1 MLRVE
6 SVSYQVNKRFLLR
19 DISFSAKAGEIIAIL
34 GANGAGKSTLM
45 RIISGERKASS
56 GRIMLDGEAL
66 ENHPRRHLAT
76 RRAMLQQQNT
86 LNIGF
91 TVEEVVMMGR
101 YGQYKNRP
109 AESDETALNETLQ
122 ICGLWDLKDR
132 SILQLSGG
140 EQQRVHLARTL
151 AQVWNSSNALLLL
164 DEPLNNMDL
173 QFQHQTLAI
182 SKALAKKGFIII
194 MVLHD
199 VNLAAQYA
207 NRLIMMKDGRKW
219 WDGSPSEVL
228 TPKHMYT
235 AFSVHALVHTDPRS
249 LKTVV
254 VPQEIVLDASV
265 FNSNIKAQLAES
277 TPPSGECSQN
287 EHLKIPSPTNKNE
300 SYGKTAEV

>member
-45 RIISGERKASS
+45 SMISGERQPST
-56 GRIMLDGEAL
+56 GRIMLDGQELSTHKRKYLAL
-66 ENHPRRHLAT
+66 K
-76 RRAMLQQQNT
+76 RAMLQQQNHVS
-86 LNIGF
+86 IGF

-109 AESDETALNETLQ
+109 GKIDETALEETLS
-122 ICGLWDLKDR
+122 ICGLRDLKER
-132 SILQLSGG
+132 SMLHLSGG

-151 AQVWNSSNALLLL
+151 AQVWNSPNALILL

-182 SKALAKKGFIII
+182 SKALAKKGYTII

-207 NRLIMMKDGRKW
+207 SRLIMMKDGRKW

-265 FNSNIKAQLAES
+265 FNSNINSSDTKPTA
-277 TPPSGECSQN
+277 QN

-300 SYGKTAEV
+300 SYGKTAEA